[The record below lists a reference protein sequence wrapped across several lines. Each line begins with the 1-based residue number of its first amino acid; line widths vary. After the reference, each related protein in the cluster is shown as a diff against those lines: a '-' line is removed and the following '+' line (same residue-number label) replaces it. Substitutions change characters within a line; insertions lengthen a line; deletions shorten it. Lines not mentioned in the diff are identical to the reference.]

1 MMKMMKMMKQKNTNL
16 IHATK
21 RHAKKAMAVI
31 STFLMVTLP
40 CAVAHASGDI
50 GSSDFAKGFQKLL
63 EDLTKWLIIIAPIVT
78 GCLLIYLFI
87 RRGAADDH
95 EQKQWNKRIVSA
107 LVCGVLAVGASLVIQ
122 MFNGYFGS

>member
-1 MMKMMKMMKQKNTNL
+1 MMTRLKNNVT
-16 IHATK
+16 TK
-21 RHAKKAMAVI
+21 KNSLQRRWKKKLTAAAA
-31 STFLMVTLP
+31 FLMATLP
-40 CAVAHASGDI
+40 NAVAHASSGDI

-87 RRGAADDH
+87 RRGAADEH
-95 EQKQWNKRIVSA
+95 EQRTWNKRIVSA

>member
-1 MMKMMKMMKQKNTNL
+1 MKMINTMKEKMTMKMMNV
-16 IHATK
+16 
-21 RHAKKAMAVI
+21 KKSVKKTMAAV
-31 STFLMVTLP
+31 SAFLMVTLP
-40 CAVAHASGDI
+40 QAVAHASGDI

-122 MFNGYFGS
+122 MFNGYFA

>member
-1 MMKMMKMMKQKNTNL
+1 MRIVYSIKEKMTMKMTNMKLKW
-16 IHATK
+16 
-21 RHAKKAMAVI
+21 KKMIAAAMG
-31 STFLMVTLP
+31 FLMVTLP
-40 CAVAHASGDI
+40 QAVAYASGDI

-95 EQKQWNKRIVSA
+95 EQKTWNKRIVSA

-122 MFNGYFGS
+122 MFNGYFA